1 VELDEV
7 LDLVELYCPFLFYY
21 TGSNKIMYLVYLYI
35 AIRFILDYGDVLY
48 RVPQFIRLLRFTIST
63 VLYCGNKITDI
74 SKEWICVKFT
84 DSALEPV
91 FEQVEEPVEALVL
104 AKGEVLVFEQVEGPV
119 LEKDEELVGV
129 SV

>member
-1 VELDEV
+1 
-7 LDLVELYCPFLFYY
+7 
-21 TGSNKIMYLVYLYI
+21 MYLVYLYI

-91 FEQVEEPVEALVL
+91 FEQVEEPVLE
-104 AKGEVLVFEQVEGPV
+104 KGEVLVFEQVEGPV

>member
-1 VELDEV
+1 
-7 LDLVELYCPFLFYY
+7 
-21 TGSNKIMYLVYLYI
+21 
-35 AIRFILDYGDVLY
+35 
-48 RVPQFIRLLRFTIST
+48 
-63 VLYCGNKITDI
+63 
-74 SKEWICVKFT
+74 
-84 DSALEPV
+84 LEPV

>member
-1 VELDEV
+1 MVVELDEV

-21 TGSNKIMYLVYLYI
+21 TGSNKIMYVVYLYI
-35 AIRFILDYGDVLY
+35 AIRFILDYGDILY

-74 SKEWICVKFT
+74 SKEWICVNFT
-84 DSALEPV
+84 DSVLELVLVKDEEPVLATGEGLV
-91 FEQVEEPVEALVL
+91 FEQVEEPVS
-104 AKGEVLVFEQVEGPV
+104 
-119 LEKDEELVGV
+119 EKDEGLVGV

>member
-1 VELDEV
+1 
-7 LDLVELYCPFLFYY
+7 
-21 TGSNKIMYLVYLYI
+21 MYLVYLYI
-35 AIRFILDYGDVLY
+35 AIRFILNYGDVLY
-48 RVPQFIRLLRFTIST
+48 RIPQFIRLLRFTLST

-104 AKGEVLVFEQVEGPV
+104 AKGEVLVFEQVEEPV
-119 LEKDEELVGV
+119 SEKDAGLVGV